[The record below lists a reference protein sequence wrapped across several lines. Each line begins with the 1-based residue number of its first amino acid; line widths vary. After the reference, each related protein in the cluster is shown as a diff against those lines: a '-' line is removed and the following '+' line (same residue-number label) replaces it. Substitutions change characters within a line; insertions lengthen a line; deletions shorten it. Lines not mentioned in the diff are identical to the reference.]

1 MQMIWAAAL
10 ASAFLPARGH
20 ASLARRPPPPK
31 GPRAVKI
38 LLLNGNTTESVTER
52 MRAALAARCPQD
64 VQLVGATA
72 PFGAPY
78 VASRAAAAVA
88 GHAALEAVRVAV
100 AGEAA
105 AGRVPF
111 DACYYAC
118 FGEPGIE
125 VIRAE
130 TGLPVAGMAEGAVLT
145 ALQMGERFA
154 ILTMGDAWPG
164 MLREL
169 LRKLALAERCAG
181 IGVVAGDGLA
191 LSSDHVA
198 GLPVVEAAARDL
210 LARTGA
216 EVIIVAGAALAGYG
230 APLARVLPV
239 AVLDSLFAGFEQTL
253 ALARLAADRNVA
265 VSSR

>member
-1 MQMIWAAAL
+1 M
-10 ASAFLPARGH
+10 PEV
-20 ASLARRPPPPK
+20 
-31 GPRAVKI
+31 PRAVKI
-38 LLLNGNTTESVTER
+38 LLLNGNATESVTER
-52 MRAALAARCPQD
+52 MRTMLAARCPQD
-64 VQLVGATA
+64 VHLVGATA

-88 GHAALEAVRVAV
+88 AHGALEAARAAV
-100 AGEAA
+100 ADEAA
-105 AGRVPF
+105 AGRAPF

-125 VIRAE
+125 AIRAE

-154 ILTMGDAWPG
+154 ILTMGEAWPA

-181 IGVVAGDGLA
+181 IGVVAGEGLA
-191 LSSDHVA
+191 LSSDPEA
-198 GLPVVEAAARDL
+198 GRPVVEAAARAL
-210 LARTGA
+210 LDRAGA
-216 EVIIVAGAALAGYG
+216 EVLIVAGAALAGYG
-230 APLARVLPV
+230 APLARALPV

-253 ALARLAADRNVA
+253 ALARLARLTNGAPDARPA
-265 VSSR
+265 SGTGRGGPPVSSRV